1 MLYQKTEFFDEED
14 NSTGSLSARVAGDP
28 KQLEEMLGMNMAM
41 VYSSMFQ
48 LIGAL
53 IISFV
58 YGWKLALVALCVT
71 VPLGLAAGFFR
82 FKYELEFEKMYAA
95 VSHYTYSSQNRPN
108 LTYLGLC
115 RVFKV
120 GS

>member
-1 MLYQKTEFFDEED
+1 MLYQKTDFFDEEE

-82 FKYELEFEKMYAA
+82 LKYELQFEKMYAA
-95 VSHYTYSSQNRPN
+95 VSDLTHTHSEGSN
-108 LTYLGLC
+108 LTNLGLC
-115 RVFKV
+115 RVFEM